1 MLYMRGKLHAKHRRE
16 EMKMTKLKFAV
27 LAPLLTE
34 QPRRIVISRHHTAAA
49 AEAAA
54 RRHAGAEAVC
64 LDDEGDVTAS
74 VQECREAGTL

>member
-1 MLYMRGKLHAKHRRE
+1 
-16 EMKMTKLKFAV
+16 MTKLKSLTPVVVVASLSSLYLFAV
-27 LAPLLTE
+27 LAPLLNE
-34 QPRRIVISRHHTAAA
+34 QPRRYILSRHHTAAA

-54 RRHAGAEAVC
+54 RRHAGTEAVC

>member
-1 MLYMRGKLHAKHRRE
+1 
-16 EMKMTKLKFAV
+16 MTKLKFAV